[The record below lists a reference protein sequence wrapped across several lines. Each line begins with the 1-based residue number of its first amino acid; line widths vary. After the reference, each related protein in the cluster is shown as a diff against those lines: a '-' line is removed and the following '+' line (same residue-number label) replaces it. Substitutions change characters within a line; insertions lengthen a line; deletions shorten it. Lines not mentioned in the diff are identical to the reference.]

1 MCVWNRSRNVKMMLC
16 KAAQVGFLL
25 HLTLPY
31 GVTAA
36 PGAGGLCFCTRK
48 FHISEQG
55 VHLINGFLGGI

>member
-1 MCVWNRSRNVKMMLC
+1 MMLC